1 MDLSEQN
8 LLAEALA
15 HCQAGDL
22 VSGGDLLGQVLALCP
37 ENILANHQMGLVKFV
52 SGDLEAAERFLRVAA
67 RLDPADAEVH
77 SNLGVVT
84 KARGDLASA
93 QDAFAT
99 AIQLRPLFAEAI
111 NNLGTVLEASGD
123 DLTAIHCYRR
133 ALEIDPGYVD
143 ARENLNLVCGRA
155 APAWHFPMVADDE
168 RNAAYDAALRRAAPG
183 QRVLDI
189 GAGSGL
195 LAMMAARAG
204 AAVVTTCE
212 VAEPIARVA
221 AGIIAANGYGDRI
234 TLHAKHS
241 ERLEI
246 GADMAERAN
255 LLVTETFA
263 SGVLSEAVLPTLE
276 HARRHLLTED
286 AVIIP
291 SQAAA
296 RGYLVGGPAV
306 EAQLFASRATGFDL
320 SGFDVLAPGKVGL
333 HLDRLPHDILSDDF
347 ELFRFDLTQTRFP
360 AARRTLSVTA
370 TRPGRCIGIA
380 QWLWLQL
387 DAQTTYENRPRPDA
401 GANGWMHVLYRFRQP
416 LDLKAGDQVALLA
429 SHSPTA
435 LTVELA
441 N

>member
-1 MDLSEQN
+1 MDISEQN

-15 HCQAGDL
+15 HCQTGDL
-22 VSGGDLLGQVLALCP
+22 VSGRDLLSRVLAQNP
-37 ENILANHQMGLVKFV
+37 QNSLANHQMGLVAFAA
-52 SGDLEAAERFLRVAA
+52 GDLAAAERFLRLAA
-67 RLDPADAEVH
+67 TLDPDDADVQ

-93 QDAFAT
+93 QDAFET
-99 AIQLRPLFAEAI
+99 AIRLRPQFAEAI
-111 NNLGTVLEASGD
+111 NNLGSVLEASGD
-123 DLTAIHCYRR
+123 DLAAIHCYRR

-143 ARENLNLVCGRA
+143 ARENLNLVCGKA

-183 QRVLDI
+183 KRVLDI

-204 AAVVTTCE
+204 AAEVTTCE
-212 VAEPIARVA
+212 VVEPIARVA
-221 AGIIAANGYGDRI
+221 AGIIEANGYAGRI

-246 GADMAERAN
+246 GKDMAQRAE

-263 SGVLSEAVLPTLE
+263 SGVLSEAVLPTIE
-276 HARRHLLTED
+276 HARRHLLTESA
-286 AVIIP
+286 AVIP
-291 SQAAA
+291 RQAAA

-306 EAQLFASRATGFDL
+306 EAQLFASRSTGFDL
-320 SGFDVLAPGKVGL
+320 SGFDVLAPGKAGL
-333 HLDRLPHDILSDDF
+333 HLDRLPHDVLSEDF
-347 ELFRFDLTQTRFP
+347 ELFRFDLMQTRFP
-360 AARRTLSVTA
+360 VDRRRLSVTA

-387 DAQTTYENRPRPDA
+387 DEQSTYENRPRQDA

-416 LDLKAGDQVALLA
+416 LDLEEGDQVVLLA
-429 SHSPTA
+429 SHSRTA

-441 N
+441 T